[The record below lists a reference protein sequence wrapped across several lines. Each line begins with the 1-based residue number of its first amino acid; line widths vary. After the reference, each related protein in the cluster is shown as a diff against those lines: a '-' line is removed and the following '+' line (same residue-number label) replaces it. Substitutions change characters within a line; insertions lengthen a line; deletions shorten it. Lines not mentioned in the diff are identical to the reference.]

1 MLKER
6 IDILQQGQVISA
18 EVAEYSKK
26 VIDLLEDGNYDEA
39 KMEMFTTH
47 LAMATERVKKNEP
60 VETLDDSIWEQIS
73 ADRCYS
79 KAADVFAKIVS
90 LCPVVYPDG
99 ERKFLM
105 MHLCSLLQ
113 DKED

>member
-47 LAMATERVKKNEP
+47 LAMATE
-60 VETLDDSIWEQIS
+60 
-73 ADRCYS
+73 
-79 KAADVFAKIVS
+79 
-90 LCPVVYPDG
+90 
-99 ERKFLM
+99 
-105 MHLCSLLQ
+105 
-113 DKED
+113 

>member
-6 IDILQQGQVISA
+6 IDILQQGQVISP

-60 VETLDDSIWEQIS
+60 VETLDDSIWQQIS
-73 ADRCYS
+73 SDRCYD
-79 KAADVFAKIVS
+79 KATNMFDKIVS
-90 LCPVVYPDG
+90 ICPVVYPEG